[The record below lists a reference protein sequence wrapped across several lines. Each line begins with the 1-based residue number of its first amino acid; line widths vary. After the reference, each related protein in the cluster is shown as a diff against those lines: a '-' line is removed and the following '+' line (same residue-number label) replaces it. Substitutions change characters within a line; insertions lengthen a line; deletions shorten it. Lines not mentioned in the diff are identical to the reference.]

1 MSFSHLFI
9 FYGGYIGAIL
19 FSHDLFY
26 FIFSQNF
33 TKSYLKF
40 DISKHYESYKT
51 AIKQL
56 VTEIIKLHKKAEEKY
71 ESAVISVIMRL
82 NFVVI

>member
-1 MSFSHLFI
+1 MSFSFLFI

-19 FSHDLFY
+19 FSM
-26 FIFSQNF
+26 IFSILFFPKILQ
-33 TKSYLKF
+33 KSYLKF

-56 VTEIIKLHKKAEEKY
+56 VTEIIKLHKKAEEK
-71 ESAVISVIMRL
+71 I
-82 NFVVI
+82 